1 MKLKDIERW
10 IKGLFVFGIALY
22 IFLSLI
28 SFNPFDPA
36 FKFCQMGYPINTE
49 ISNFGGKIGSYISAF
64 LIFFFG
70 KTSFLLVFLLLF
82 ATYNV
87 IWGERV
93 NLWRK
98 IISIGGVVFVFSI
111 FMALKGDLINFS
123 GGFIGSVFA
132 PYLEEFFGERGI
144 YLVLA
149 FALVGFAGLGHKIFI
164 SPFKAL
170 FATHILPVK
179 GDKETLPE
187 KKPLRKR
194 RVIKKNVE
202 EVEEKENIPEK
213 IEKKEEKKTVEKIS
227 VSPRQKKF
235 SLPPLKLLKAGSP
248 TQKETKEDFE
258 RYAQVIEETLSE
270 FGIEGEVVQINQ
282 GPRVTMF
289 EIQLAPGIP
298 IQKIFKIQDNIAM
311 NLKTTTIRVV
321 APLPN
326 KSTVGVEVPN
336 REISI
341 VYLREILASREFQKT
356 PSKLTIAIGKDIMGR
371 PVVSDLKIMPHLLIA
386 GATGSGKTVCL
397 NSLITSILYKAT
409 PEEVKFILID
419 PKMVELT
426 LYNGIPHL
434 LCPVVIDIK
443 KAVNVLKW
451 LIQEMERRYKLFSEK
466 KVRNIDSYNLQFKDE
481 KIPYVVVVIDELADL
496 MLIAKNEIEQSVIRL
511 AQLSRAA
518 GIHLILATQRP
529 SVNVITGVIKANLP
543 CRISFQVTSKFD
555 SRTIL
560 DKIGAEKLLGRGD
573 LLFIPPQSSIPL
585 RIQGSFV
592 SDEEIES
599 ICNYLKMQGEP
610 EYDMEILE
618 RKTPEGEEGQIF
630 IPSSRG
636 KIDDDILYQEAKN
649 IVLATRIA
657 SISMLQR
664 RLNIGFNR
672 AAKLVERME
681 QEGIVGPYIEGKPRK
696 VILPDENGERQ
707 NQ

>member
-22 IFLSLI
+22 ISLSLI
-28 SFNPFDPA
+28 SFDPFDPT
-36 FKFCQMGYPINTE
+36 FKFCQMGYPVNIE

-64 LIFFFG
+64 LMFFFG
-70 KTSFLLVFLLLF
+70 KTSYLLVFLLLF
-82 ATYNV
+82 AAYNV
-87 IWGERV
+87 IWGEKV
-93 NLWRK
+93 NLWKK

-111 FMALKGDLINFS
+111 FASLKGNLENFS
-123 GGFIGSVFA
+123 GGFIGTVFT
-132 PYLEEFFGERGI
+132 PYLKEFFGERGI
-144 YLVLA
+144 YLILA
-149 FALVGFAGLGHKIFI
+149 FAFVGFAGLGHKIFI
-164 SPFKAL
+164 SPFRAL
-170 FATHILPVK
+170 FATHILPGKVGTK
-179 GDKETLPE
+179 TETLKVKRPV
-187 KKPLRKR
+187 RKR
-194 RVIKKNVE
+194 IIKKNVE
-202 EVEEKENIPEK
+202 EVEEKESIPDK
-213 IEKKEEKKTVEKIS
+213 IEKKEAKKADEKIS
-227 VSPRQKKF
+227 VSSKQKKF
-235 SLPPLKLLKAGSP
+235 SLPPLKLLKTGSP

-298 IQKIFKIQDNIAM
+298 VQKIFKIQDNIAM

-326 KSTVGVEVPN
+326 KSTLGIEVPN

-341 VYLREILASREFQKT
+341 VYLREILASREFQKN

-426 LYNGIPHL
+426 LYNGLPHL

-451 LIQEMERRYKLFSEK
+451 LIHEMERRYKLFSEK
-466 KVRNIDSYNLQFKDE
+466 KVRNIDSYNIQFKDE
-481 KIPYVVVVIDELADL
+481 KVPYVVVVIDELADL
-496 MLIAKNEIEQSVIRL
+496 MLIAKNEIEQSIIRL

-618 RKTPEGEEGQIF
+618 RKTTEEETGQIF
-630 IPSSRG
+630 IPSSKG

-649 IVLATRIA
+649 IVLTARIA

-681 QEGIVGPYIEGKPRK
+681 QEGIVGPYVEGKPRK
-696 VILPDENGERQ
+696 VILQDENGEKQ
-707 NQ
+707 D

>member
-10 IKGLFVFGIALY
+10 IKGLFGFGIALY
-22 IFLSLI
+22 VFLSLV
-28 SFNPFDPA
+28 SFDPFDPA
-36 FKFCQMGYPINTE
+36 FKFCQMGYPVNIE

-82 ATYNV
+82 AAYNV
-87 IWGERV
+87 IWGEKV
-93 NLWRK
+93 NLWKK
-98 IISIGGVVFVFSI
+98 IISIGGIVFVFSI
-111 FMALKGDLINFS
+111 FMALKENLGNFS
-123 GGFIGSVFA
+123 GGFIGSIFA
-132 PYLEEFFGERGI
+132 PYLKEFFGERGI

-149 FALVGFAGLGHKIFI
+149 FALVGFAGLGHKVFI
-164 SPFKAL
+164 SPFKPL
-170 FATHILPVK
+170 FVSHILPVREEK
-179 GDKETLPE
+179 KVIPE
-187 KKPLRKR
+187 KRPVRKR
-194 RVIKKNVE
+194 RIIKKNVE
-202 EVEEKENIPEK
+202 EVREKETIPEK

-298 IQKIFKIQDNIAM
+298 VQKIFKIQDNIAM

-341 VYLREILASREFQKT
+341 VYLREILASKEFQKN

-466 KVRNIDSYNLQFKDE
+466 KVRNIDSYNIQYKDE

-681 QEGIVGPYIEGKPRK
+681 QEGIVGPYVEGKPRK